1 MGTEAEATTVRERLL
16 DAAEKCLRDKGI
28 RATTVLE
35 VAEAAGVSRAWLYRH
50 FPDKATLVGSVIVR
64 LDTAYWAG
72 AHATLAEC
80 GSLVEQ
86 LAAGVRIG
94 RSAYDDPGA
103 LAIRLR
109 TDEPEEFAACAGAG
123 VHELVPH
130 LAEFWN
136 RYLVAAAER
145 VEIDPGIDT
154 AEAAEWVARVLI
166 SIATVP
172 GATLDP
178 DDPAAVLRFLRRY
191 VMPGLTV
198 TEPWPPGAPAGRDTG
213 GCGPHR

>member
-1 MGTEAEATTVRERLL
+1 M
-16 DAAEKCLRDKGI
+16 
-28 RATTVLE
+28 
-35 VAEAAGVSRAWLYRH
+35 H
-50 FPDKATLVGSVIVR
+50 
-64 LDTAYWAG
+64 
-72 AHATLAEC
+72 
-80 GSLVEQ
+80 
-86 LAAGVRIG
+86 
-94 RSAYDDPGA
+94 
-103 LAIRLR
+103 
-109 TDEPEEFAACAGAG
+109 
-123 VHELVPH
+123 LVPH

-145 VEIDPGIDT
+145 GEIDPGIDT